1 MESLFLPTLWKFCNQ
16 TPSLALKVRFPGD
29 SQPFRLIPWLGSLM
43 WGSERSQP
51 SLVLFF
57 SSVWDAH
64 PTGMGFD
71 FIVIAPLLLSCCS
84 FSFVFGHEH
93 LFFWWV
99 PESSCQWFFYS
110 KLWFW
115 CSHRKCVHFLLL
127 HHLEPISPT
136 DTLFYSWIYQYFCCA
151 DFFLSFF
158 SILKIV
164 SISSYAFLILFMI

>member
-1 MESLFLPTLWKFCNQ
+1 MTQSQSLQALWWDNASLQEGSQGLPVAPFPWPASAEPHLTGSSPTLVARSASVSCGVTAPSPWVLVPTRFCLCPPRMESLFLPTLWKFCNQ
-16 TPSLALKVRFPGD
+16 TPSRALKVRFPGD

-84 FSFVFGHEH
+84 FSFVFGH
-93 LFFWWV
+93 
-99 PESSCQWFFYS
+99 
-110 KLWFW
+110 
-115 CSHRKCVHFLLL
+115 
-127 HHLEPISPT
+127 
-136 DTLFYSWIYQYFCCA
+136 
-151 DFFLSFF
+151 
-158 SILKIV
+158 
-164 SISSYAFLILFMI
+164 